1 MTAGEV
7 LLYNG
12 NVADTL
18 FSSSTGGRSQSA
30 ADAFGPP
37 GRPYLVS
44 VDDPY
49 DSISPYHDW
58 GPVAVTGKTLGR
70 ALDVAG
76 RVTNATVKRNP
87 SRRAKTLTITSL
99 VRGTTTTASVGGAT
113 AQSALGLRSTWFSV
127 GVLSLRPPSP
137 NAPVTAGTRVVL
149 GGVVR
154 GVRDV
159 VVQQRTQGMPWKQLE
174 PVTPAAGSGAIRLVV
189 RPAVTTDYRLATA
202 RDAAAFVRIRV
213 MSNG

>member
-1 MTAGEV
+1 MV
-7 LLYNG
+7 RQ
-12 NVADTL
+12 
-18 FSSSTGGRSQSA
+18 RSQHA
-30 ADAFGPP
+30 A
-37 GRPYLVS
+37 R
-44 VDDPY
+44 DPSDY
-49 DSISPYHDW
+49 
-58 GPVAVTGKTLGR
+58 ALGR

-99 VRGTTTTASVGGAT
+99 VRGTTATASVGGAT

-127 GVLSLRPPSP
+127 GVLSLQPPAP

-149 GGVVR
+149 DGVVR

-159 VVQQRTQGMPWKQLE
+159 VVQQRTQGMPWRKLK
-174 PVTPAAGSGAIRLVV
+174 PVTPAAGGAIRLTVT
-189 RPAVTTDYRLATA
+189 PAVTTDYRLATA

-213 MSNG
+213 MPSG

>member
-1 MTAGEV
+1 MPSIAR
-7 LLYNG
+7 L
-12 NVADTL
+12 
-18 FSSSTGGRSQSA
+18 A

-58 GPVAVTGKTLGR
+58 GPVPVTGKTLGR

-76 RVTNATVKRNP
+76 HVTNATVKRNP
-87 SRRAKTLTITSL
+87 SRRAKTLTITSFL
-99 VRGTTTTASVGGAT
+99 RGTTATASVGGA
-113 AQSALGLRSTWFSV
+113 AARSALGLRSTWFSV
-127 GVLSLRPPSP
+127 GVLSLQPPAP
-137 NAPVTAGTRVVL
+137 NAPVPAGTRVVL
-149 GGVVR
+149 SGVVR

-159 VVQQRTQGMPWKQLE
+159 VVQQRTQGMPWKQLK
-174 PVTPAAGSGAIRLVV
+174 PVTPAVGSGAIRLAV
-189 RPAVTTDYRLATA
+189 RPSMTTDYRLATA

-213 MSNG
+213 EPSP